1 MAGEK
6 EVVGMAEQEKP
17 VPNKNIV
24 QQATV
29 VFADAEITAVL
40 ADDGYVYGVLSHLC
54 RALGLDTESQ
64 RERIE
69 EHSTLSK
76 GLSPFSVMVR
86 RQLNTLWCLRSDL
99 IPYWLA
105 VVSTRRMKPEKKAR
119 IDFYQNQVHDVL
131 NRLFGAA
138 TPSARVEGSLVEQ
151 HPEMAEGLAIARMAL
166 DQAQLAAQKSEE
178 TSEEVKA
185 LKAVYEARIAALE
198 AKLMPRAQISE
209 EQAEQIADLVK
220 QAAIALSRK
229 MGGGNFF
236 GTIYGQLYRTFQV
249 TSYKLL
255 TQAQYPKAVA
265 WLEKQI
271 NDGN

>member
-1 MAGEK
+1 
-6 EVVGMAEQEKP
+6 
-17 VPNKNIV
+17 
-24 QQATV
+24 
-29 VFADAEITAVL
+29 
-40 ADDGYVYGVLSHLC
+40 
-54 RALGLDTESQ
+54 
-64 RERIE
+64 
-69 EHSTLSK
+69 
-76 GLSPFSVMVR
+76 
-86 RQLNTLWCLRSDL
+86 
-99 IPYWLA
+99 
-105 VVSTRRMKPEKKAR
+105 
-119 IDFYQNQVHDVL
+119 
-131 NRLFGAA
+131 
-138 TPSARVEGSLVEQ
+138 
-151 HPEMAEGLAIARMAL
+151 MAL

>member
-1 MAGEK
+1 MT
-6 EVVGMAEQEKP
+6 EQEKP
-17 VPNKNIV
+17 AQSKKVV

-40 ADDGYVYGVLSHLC
+40 ADDGSVYGVLPHLC

-76 GLSPFSVMVR
+76 GLSPFPLMVR
-86 RQLNTLWCLRSDL
+86 RQLSTFWCLRSDL

-105 VVSTRRMKPEKKAR
+105 VVPTGRMKPEKKAR
-119 IDFYQNQVHDVL
+119 IDYYQEQVRDVL
-131 NRLFGAA
+131 NRLFGIA
-138 TPSARVEGSLVEQ
+138 TPPATVEGSLVEQ
-151 HPEMAEGLAIARMAL
+151 HPAMAEGLAIARMAL

-185 LKAVYEARIAALE
+185 LKTVYETRIAALE
-198 AKLMPRAQISE
+198 AKLLPRAQISE

-220 QAAIALSRK
+220 QAAIALSK
-229 MGGGNFF
+229 KSGGGNFF
-236 GTIYGQLYRTFQV
+236 GTIYGQLYRMFGV
-249 TSYKLL
+249 TSYKML
-255 TQAQYPKAVA
+255 TMAQYPKAVA

-271 NDGN
+271 KDYGS